1 MLPELFFLFTFS
13 KMLHDATAIAWYFSS
28 FILISERLIWLL
40 IDFDRVPDHH
50 GRSGKVGSGING
62 INILVVA
69 CNGKLELY
77 WGWFDRL
84 NVYKFEVKYASS
96 PADAMWRLFGKWVD
110 WSNNRK
116 ETKQPKNILS
126 SLCSLKM
133 ITQRLKCDVIN
144 VGVIYLFYLHM
155 KSCIMMCLSSSK
167 SFCLA
172 SNWSFSAQFFRP
184 PWSDGR
190 TRLIWSGARA
200 PISGMFD
207 KCPLEAGHFL
217 LGFLLKVI
225 FFCCC
230 SKNEMNWGDIRWHPE
245 IQRLFFWVQDLKF
258 DVVLVD

>member
-1 MLPELFFLFTFS
+1 MLPELFFLFTFYQ
-13 KMLHDATAIAWYFSS
+13 MLHDATAIAWYFSS

-96 PADAMWRLFGKWVD
+96 PADAMWTLFGKWVD

-116 ETKQPKNILS
+116 ETKQPKNIRC

-133 ITQRLKCDVIN
+133 ITQTLKCDVIN

-155 KSCIMMCLSSSK
+155 KSCIMMCFSSSK

-172 SNWSFSAQFFRP
+172 SIAHFPHSFFAHL
-184 PWSDGR
+184 DR
-190 TRLIWSGARA
+190 T
-200 PISGMFD
+200 
-207 KCPLEAGHFL
+207 AGLDWFGVEQEL
-217 LGFLLKVI
+217 
-225 FFCCC
+225 
-230 SKNEMNWGDIRWHPE
+230 
-245 IQRLFFWVQDLKF
+245 Q
-258 DVVLVD
+258 